1 MFFGKKLKLCLA
13 GKGKLEDIEHA
24 MNFGFEMF
32 EVHYPFLVAEKQ
44 KALIFE
50 DGKYVEKDPVQ
61 KE

>member
-1 MFFGKKLKLCLA
+1 M
-13 GKGKLEDIEHA
+13 EDIEHA